1 MYIFSIDEKA
11 VNCYHKGS
19 DKNTID
25 GVFVSVYSRDPPMLR
40 RM

>member
-1 MYIFSIDEKA
+1 MYIFSINEKA

-25 GVFVSVYSRDPPMLR
+25 GAFVSVYVSRDPPY
-40 RM
+40 